1 VKLVLIA
8 TQRTLPWAFCINL
21 TGDTAM
27 NMKMIKS
34 LLFSTLTAL
43 SLGALQVSAQTAAPA
58 DGKAA
63 ATDKKEDQFYG
74 AMQERYRLM
83 QEQMGKIRQTKDPAE
98 RRRLMQEHWQTV
110 HEGLGMMGG
119 YGMGP
124 AGGGMGH
131 GMMGGYGMGPG
142 MMGGGYGMGPGMM
155 GGGWGM
161 GPQELPDL
169 SADQRTKI
177 GKIQDETRRKHWE
190 LMGQV
195 MEEQARLRD
204 LYDAPKRDSG
214 AIADTYKKI
223 SELQRRMYESAADA
237 HKHME
242 AVLTKEQQEKSW
254 RFWRNWW

>member
-1 VKLVLIA
+1 
-8 TQRTLPWAFCINL
+8 
-21 TGDTAM
+21 M
-27 NMKMIKS
+27 NMKMIKP
-34 LLFSTLTAL
+34 LLLGTLTAL
-43 SLGALQVSAQTAAPA
+43 SLGVVQANAQTAAPA
-58 DGKAA
+58 DTA

-83 QEQMGKIRQTKDPAE
+83 QEQIGKIRQTKDPVE

-110 HEGLGMMGG
+110 HEG
-119 YGMGP
+119 
-124 AGGGMGH
+124 A

-142 MMGGGYGMGPGMM
+142 MMNGYDMGPGMM
-155 GGGWGM
+155 GGYGMGSGMMGGGWGL
-161 GPQELPDL
+161 GPQGLPDL

-204 LYDAPKRDSG
+204 LYTAPKRDSD
-214 AIADTYKKI
+214 AIANTHKKI

-237 HKHME
+237 HKRME
-242 AVLTKEQQEKSW
+242 SVLTKEQQEKSW